1 MKNLI
6 IILIAVML
14 TNIVNAQDLKAFKSD
29 KELWGYKDASGKEI
43 IPAKYNYAWGFN
55 EGIARVRN
63 KKMKYGFIDIT
74 GKEVI
79 PAKYDETKDFYEGL
93 AAVNLD
99 NKWGFIDRTGKIIIP
114 LKFDEVGY
122 FSEGLAKVRVGAVR
136 GGKYNTLSGGKYGF
150 IDQSGS
156 EIIKFK
162 YDNAGDFSEGFAY
175 VKVGKK
181 YHFIDKKENELGL
194 LEYDDAGDFSEG
206 LAKVRI
212 GNYFDGKWG
221 YIDTT
226 GKRVI
231 EVKFEEA
238 SDFYNEEARV
248 KLNGVS
254 MYIDKTGSND
264 EERKKIAEEE
274 AEKKKQER
282 KALIDRAIENAKR
295 DTMAK
300 EVFALYQNENQKV
313 VDKVKELQRY
323 VESTMI
329 YSEKYG
335 FNKSN
340 WVPMSIEINKQT
352 KVTQAQVNSFK
363 DLLKKYELTKGKN
376 ELYDRISVNLS
387 KTTDFI
393 AACSIWGDY
402 IYTLGA
408 NDDGKKELER
418 VDDSLIDLKKHD
430 DALRSF
436 ITLYKKRNRL

>member
-1 MKNLI
+1 ELI
-6 IILIAVML
+6 LSHSVFSVGGPDVA
-14 TNIVNAQDLKAFKSD
+14 NS
-29 KELWGYKDASGKEI
+29 
-43 IPAKYNYAWGFN
+43 
-55 EGIARVRN
+55 
-63 KKMKYGFIDIT
+63 
-74 GKEVI
+74 
-79 PAKYDETKDFYEGL
+79 L
-93 AAVNLD
+93 A
-99 NKWGFIDRTGKIIIP
+99 GEP
-114 LKFDEVGY
+114 
-122 FSEGLAKVRVGAVR
+122 
-136 GGKYNTLSGGKYGF
+136 
-150 IDQSGS
+150 GS
-156 EIIKFK
+156 EIKIMIGVTDRYSDRWVKHKFPIANNRQVFFPLA
-162 YDNAGDFSEGFAY
+162 DGTWLG
-175 VKVGKK
+175 VKGSGQ
-181 YHFIDKKENELGL
+181 FRQ
-194 LEYDDAGDFSEG
+194 EY
-206 LAKVRI
+206 LPPH
-212 GNYFDGKWG
+212 
-221 YIDTT
+221 
-226 GKRVI
+226 
-231 EVKFEEA
+231 
-238 SDFYNEEARV
+238 FYNEEARV

-436 ITLYKKRNRL
+436 ITLYKKRNSL

>member
-1 MKNLI
+1 MMKR
-6 IILIAVML
+6 
-14 TNIVNAQDLKAFKSD
+14 
-29 KELWGYKDASGKEI
+29 E
-43 IPAKYNYAWGFN
+43 
-55 EGIARVRN
+55 
-63 KKMKYGFIDIT
+63 
-74 GKEVI
+74 
-79 PAKYDETKDFYEGL
+79 
-93 AAVNLD
+93 
-99 NKWGFIDRTGKIIIP
+99 
-114 LKFDEVGY
+114 
-122 FSEGLAKVRVGAVR
+122 
-136 GGKYNTLSGGKYGF
+136 
-150 IDQSGS
+150 
-156 EIIKFK
+156 
-162 YDNAGDFSEGFAY
+162 
-175 VKVGKK
+175 
-181 YHFIDKKENELGL
+181 
-194 LEYDDAGDFSEG
+194 
-206 LAKVRI
+206 
-212 GNYFDGKWG
+212 
-221 YIDTT
+221 
-226 GKRVI
+226 KR
-231 EVKFEEA
+231 
-238 SDFYNEEARV
+238 
-248 KLNGVS
+248 
-254 MYIDKTGSND
+254 TGSND
-264 EERKKIAEEE
+264 EERKKIAEDE

-436 ITLYKKRNRL
+436 ITLYKKRNSL